1 MFVLIILHI
10 NFCSEAPPKNKNDKS
25 SEEKAFLFGSPS
37 ISAMSFQSVAAS
49 SIENSPFGQNAKT
62 KSKGFAGAGSTLFAS
77 QSSGGETHEEEEQ
90 EGYHKGPHFEAIISL
105 PEKIDVKTGEEDE
118 EVMFSHRSKLYRFVA
133 EEKQWKERGIGDI
146 KLLRNVTSG
155 KMRVLMRRDQVLKLC
170 ANHQITTDMSLQ
182 PNAGSDR
189 SWVWSTH
196 ADFSEGECKAERL
209 AVRFKNEDI
218 AKQFKEKFE
227 ECQEMLKNQA
237 SLKPPLQKETVNT
250 EGVKEDLFAK
260 FKAEEGSWECDTCM
274 VRNGS
279 DKLVCAACT
288 TPKPGAQTSQM
299 PANGGTPSFS
309 FGTAGAP
316 SNSGFSFGSPASSV
330 DAGSGFAS
338 ASSQGFSFGS
348 DFSSSG
354 TGFVF
359 GQQKAD
365 EKSSKPVFAFGLG
378 STGLFSF
385 GSTQKE
391 ENTGVRLD
399 DVGECGNYSDDQ
411 ASSNEGSD
419 RRDDS
424 SQTSKEG
431 EVAGDG
437 EEGEKRHVGLDKGLL
452 KGWKSEKDSWECNTC
467 LVRNKSEKLECVAC
481 ASPKPGV
488 DVNREKT
495 TEGKPLFGFSPG
507 SSFSSAG
514 FSFGTSA
521 SSSGAGFSFGS
532 GPTSTGAGF
541 SFGFNGQS
549 DGDGEEG
556 DGGKKGVGKGLLKG
570 WKPETDSWD
579 CTTCL
584 VRNKIDKLECV
595 ACASPKPGVD
605 VNREKTTEGK
615 PLFGFS
621 PGSFSSAG
629 FSFGTSAASSGAGF
643 SFGSGPTST
652 GAGFSFGFNGQSD
665 GDGEEGDEKQE
676 GVGKSLLTGW
686 KPETDSWDC
695 TTCLVRN
702 KIDKLECVACASPK
716 PGVDVNREKTT
727 EGKPLFGFS
736 PGSSFSSAGF
746 SFGTSASSSGAGFF
760 FGSGPTSTGAGFS
773 FGFNG

>member
-1 MFVLIILHI
+1 
-10 NFCSEAPPKNKNDKS
+10 
-25 SEEKAFLFGSPS
+25 
-37 ISAMSFQSVAAS
+37 MSFQSVAAS
-49 SIENSPFGQNAKT
+49 SIENSPFGQNAKA

-77 QSSGGETHEEEEQ
+77 QSPGGETHEEEGQ
-90 EGYHKGPHFEAIISL
+90 EGDHDGPHFEPIIAL

-146 KLLRNVTSG
+146 KLLRNVSSG

-250 EGVKEDLFAK
+250 EGVKEDLLAK

-348 DFSSSG
+348 DSSSSG

-365 EKSSKPVFAFGLG
+365 EKSSKPAFSFGLG
-378 STGLFSF
+378 STGPFSF

-391 ENTGVRLD
+391 ENAGVRVD
-399 DVGECGNYSDDQ
+399 DDGEGGDYSGDQ
-411 ASSNEGSD
+411 ASSDEGSNCG
-419 RRDDS
+419 DDS
-424 SQTSKEG
+424 SQTSEEG
-431 EVAGDG
+431 EVTVGG
-437 EEGEKRHVGLDKGLL
+437 EEGEKRREGLGTGLL
-452 KGWKSEKDSWECNTC
+452 EGWKPEEGSWECNTC

-488 DVNREKT
+488 DGSLEKK
-495 TEGKPLFGFSPG
+495 TEGKPLFGFG
-507 SSFSSAG
+507 SGPSFSSAG
-514 FSFGTSA
+514 FSFGTST

-532 GPTSTGAGF
+532 GPISTGAEF

-549 DGDGEEG
+549 DGGESQKQRALSSPNIANVTFGSTNQSPQLSNTETVLDSEEKPLSPLKPDETSLQNDGFFTATDAVENQETTDESSKPGEILEEVNSKEKPALSTEDQAAEDAQG
-556 DGGKKGVGKGLLKG
+556 DVESSKDKSPVEEKRG
-570 WKPETDSWD
+570 TDSQPEVGANSPSEDVQFD
-579 CTTCL
+579 CGADNSES
-584 VRNKIDKLECV
+584 VVEPEGAV
-595 ACASPKPGVD
+595 ESSAKPQESVNAGVD
-605 VNREKTTEGK
+605 KETEK
-615 PLFGFS
+615 
-621 PGSFSSAG
+621 
-629 FSFGTSAASSGAGF
+629 
-643 SFGSGPTST
+643 
-652 GAGFSFGFNGQSD
+652 D
-665 GDGEEGDEKQE
+665 
-676 GVGKSLLTGW
+676 
-686 KPETDSWDC
+686 
-695 TTCLVRN
+695 
-702 KIDKLECVACASPK
+702 
-716 PGVDVNREKTT
+716 
-727 EGKPLFGFS
+727 
-736 PGSSFSSAGF
+736 
-746 SFGTSASSSGAGFF
+746 
-760 FGSGPTSTGAGFS
+760 
-773 FGFNG
+773 